1 MRHGLQ
7 YAAFVALGLMLTT
20 PALAVSVGEIRPQSR
35 VGEPLAV
42 QIAIID
48 SEGFTDDSILV
59 TPATAADHALLG
71 MQRPIWL
78 DQMVFTTVRD
88 AKGQLQVRGK
98 ASALAPNS
106 EQNFLVQLSWPGH
119 VRLQQVSVSLP
130 AAGSALPANDSVAE
144 SAGPAALPTTEATVV
159 IPVRPRAVEKST
171 AVPVVES
178 PVQARSGQL
187 LVRHGDT
194 LSQIASEWDQDL
206 SLNQRQK
213 IIRERNPQAFISGN
227 INLIRAGA
235 SLSLPDTKTIEI
247 PTERAAN
254 RWYQKAL
261 KQAEGLL
268 EPTLKKPV
276 VAAAGAENGEA
287 SADANL
293 TLVSPGK
300 DSGGASGAAE
310 NSGSDAAASALA
322 DAETER
328 TSLLDKRLQ
337 LSNRLAAL
345 NEENAD
351 ADKRL
356 QVLDERLAAMERGEP
371 VADDAADAVSDES
384 SEHDNNWLWWLA
396 AGIFWLL
403 LFVVLLRQRAQNK
416 EAASAA
422 ESAPE
427 SSKEDAV
434 EAATEDRTEPTF
446 DDTFTNLTA
455 GSSSLGSY
463 DDEPAGDDDAEDE
476 GEYDFLNDSESE
488 AFQTRLDL
496 AQAYLDMN
504 EVDAARQLL
513 DRVVEGGTSEQRARA
528 KALIDELG

>member
-20 PALAVSVGEIRPQSR
+20 PALAVSVGEVRPQSR

-42 QIAIID
+42 QISIID
-48 SEGFTDDSILV
+48 SEGIADDGIRV
-59 TPATAADHALLG
+59 TAATAADHALLG
-71 MQRPIWL
+71 MQRPVWL

-88 AKGQLQVRGK
+88 ANGQLQVRGK
-98 ASALAPNS
+98 ASALASTS
-106 EQNFLVQLSWPGH
+106 EQSFLVQLSWPGH

-130 AAGSALPANDSVAE
+130 AAGSASPAIDNVVEE
-144 SAGPAALPTTEATVV
+144 STGPAALPTTESTVV
-159 IPVRPRAVEKST
+159 IPVRPKAVKKLA
-171 AVPVVES
+171 AVPEVES
-178 PVQARSGQL
+178 PVQARSGQI

-213 IIRERNPQAFISGN
+213 IIRESNPKAFVDGN

-247 PTERAAN
+247 PTEREAN

-276 VAAAGAENGEA
+276 VAAAVAENDEA
-287 SADANL
+287 STDANL

-300 DSGGASGAAE
+300 NNGGASGAAK

-322 DAETER
+322 EAEKER
-328 TSLLDKRLQ
+328 ASLLDKRLQ
-337 LSNRLAAL
+337 LRDRLAAL

-356 QVLDERLAAMERGEP
+356 QVLDERLATMERGEP
-371 VADDAADAVSDES
+371 VVDDAANSVSDQS

-396 AGIFWLL
+396 AGIFWVL

-422 ESAPE
+422 ELAPDNPQ
-427 SSKEDAV
+427 EDAI
-434 EAATEDRTEPTF
+434 EAAAETRTEPTF
-446 DDTFTNLTA
+446 DETFAGLTA

-463 DDEPAGDDDAEDE
+463 AEEPDEDE
-476 GEYDFLNDSESE
+476 ETEDEYDFLNDNESE

>member
-1 MRHGLQ
+1 MRHGLP

-20 PALAVSVGEIRPQSR
+20 PAMAVSVGEIRPQSR
-35 VGEPLAV
+35 VGEPLVV

-48 SEGFTDDSILV
+48 SEGFADDSIRV
-59 TPATAADHALLG
+59 TAATAADHALLG
-71 MQRPIWL
+71 MQRPVWL
-78 DQMVFTTVRD
+78 DQMAFTTERN
-88 AKGQLQVRGK
+88 AKGQLQVRGQ

-130 AAGSALPANDSVAE
+130 AAGSAIPASDSAIEPASPAE
-144 SAGPAALPTTEATVV
+144 LPTTEASVV
-159 IPVRPRAVEKST
+159 IPVQPKTIDKPA
-171 AVPVVES
+171 ALPVVES
-178 PVQARSGQL
+178 PVQARSGQV

-213 IIRERNPQAFISGN
+213 IIRESNPQAFINGN
-227 INLIRAGA
+227 INIIRAGA
-235 SLSLPDTKTIEI
+235 RLSLPDTATINI

-276 VAAAGAENGEA
+276 IAAADAENGEA
-287 SADANL
+287 STDANL

-300 DSGGASGAAE
+300 DNGGASGATEKA
-310 NSGSDAAASALA
+310 GSDAGASALA

-328 TSLLDKRLQ
+328 RSLLDKRLQ
-337 LSNRLAAL
+337 LRDRLAAL
-345 NEENAD
+345 NEENAA

-356 QVLDERLAAMERGEP
+356 AVLDERLAAMERGET
-371 VADDAADAVSDES
+371 VADEVADTVNDEAESD
-384 SEHDNNWLWWLA
+384 HGWLWWLA

-416 EAASAA
+416 AAASAA
-422 ESAPE
+422 EAVPETSQEDSAEPAV
-427 SSKEDAV
+427 DAR
-434 EAATEDRTEPTF
+434 AEPTF
-446 DDTFTNLTA
+446 DDTFASLAA

-463 DDEPAGDDDAEDE
+463 VDEPVDDEEAED
-476 GEYDFLNDSESE
+476 EYDFLNDSEAE
-488 AFQTRLDL
+488 AYQTRLDL

-513 DRVVEGGTSEQRARA
+513 DRVVEGGTNEQRARA
-528 KALIDELG
+528 QALIDELG

>member
-48 SEGFTDDSILV
+48 SEGIADDGIRV
-59 TPATAADHALLG
+59 TAATAADHALLG
-71 MQRPIWL
+71 MQRPVWL

-88 AKGQLQVRGK
+88 ANGQLQVRGK
-98 ASALAPNS
+98 ASALASTS
-106 EQNFLVQLSWPGH
+106 EQSFLVQLSWPGH

-130 AAGSALPANDSVAE
+130 AAGSALPASDSVVEE
-144 SAGPAALPTTEATVV
+144 SIGPAALPTTESTVV
-159 IPVRPRAVEKST
+159 IPVRPKAVKKPA
-171 AVPVVES
+171 AVPEVES
-178 PVQARSGQL
+178 PVQARSGQI

-213 IIRERNPQAFISGN
+213 IIRESNPKAFVDGN

-247 PTERAAN
+247 PTEREAN

-276 VAAAGAENGEA
+276 VAAAGAENDEA
-287 SADANL
+287 STDANL

-300 DSGGASGAAE
+300 NNGGASGAAK

-322 DAETER
+322 EAEKER
-328 TSLLDKRLQ
+328 ASLLDKRLQ
-337 LSNRLAAL
+337 LRDRLAAL

-356 QVLDERLAAMERGEP
+356 QVLDERLAALERGEP
-371 VADDAADAVSDES
+371 VVDDAANAVSDQS

-396 AGIFWLL
+396 AGIFWVL

-427 SSKEDAV
+427 GSKEDAA
-434 EAATEDRTEPTF
+434 EAATEVRTEPTF
-446 DDTFTNLTA
+446 DDTFANLTA
-455 GSSSLGSY
+455 GSTSLGGY
-463 DDEPAGDDDAEDE
+463 ADEPAGDDDVED
-476 GEYDFLNDSESE
+476 EYDFLNDSESE

>member
-20 PALAVSVGEIRPQSR
+20 PVLAVSVGEIRPQSR
-35 VGEPLAV
+35 VGEPLVV
-42 QIAIID
+42 QIAIVD
-48 SEGFTDDSILV
+48 SEGFADDSIRV

-71 MQRPIWL
+71 MQRPVWL
-78 DQMVFTTVRD
+78 DQMVFTTERD
-88 AKGQLQVRGK
+88 AKGQLQVLGQ
-98 ASALAPNS
+98 ASALSPSS

-119 VRLQQVSVSLP
+119 VRLQQVTVSLP
-130 AAGSALPANDSVAE
+130 AAGEALPASDTAVESVS
-144 SAGPAALPTTEATVV
+144 SATLPIAQPSVV
-159 IPVRPRAVEKST
+159 IPVRPKAVEKP
-171 AVPVVES
+171 AVLPVVES
-178 PVQARSGQL
+178 PVQARSGRI

-213 IIRERNPQAFISGN
+213 IIRESNPQAFISGN

-235 SLSLPDTKTIEI
+235 SLSLPDTSSIEI

-276 VAAAGAENGEA
+276 VAATSTEA
-287 SADANL
+287 SEADTDANV
-293 TLVSPGK
+293 TLVSPGNGN
-300 DSGGASGAAE
+300 GGAGGAAE
-310 NSGSDAAASALA
+310 NAGSDATASALA

-328 TSLLDKRLQ
+328 TSQLAKRLQ
-337 LSNRLAAL
+337 LRDRLAAL

-371 VADDAADAVSDES
+371 VAEVADSTGDES
-384 SEHDNNWLWWLA
+384 SEHDNGWLWWLA

-403 LFVVLLRQRAQNK
+403 LFVVLLRHRAQNK
-416 EAASAA
+416 ESASAA
-422 ESAPE
+422 EAAPDSAQ
-427 SSKEDAV
+427 EDAV
-434 EAATEDRTEPTF
+434 EAAIEDRTEPTF
-446 DDTFTNLTA
+446 DDTFANLTA

-463 DDEPAGDDDAEDE
+463 ADEPAEEEEDDD
-476 GEYDFLNDSESE
+476 EYDFLNDSEAE
-488 AFQTRLDL
+488 AYQTRLDL

-528 KALIDELG
+528 QTLIDELG